1 MTLAGLATRSL
12 TNARASRNQADFRD
26 SKQWEQPNMSF
37 IGGTKPLDQ
46 TTDAEAIRRV
56 AVIMV
61 ALVLVMGL
69 AMMAVHW

>member
-1 MTLAGLATRSL
+1 
-12 TNARASRNQADFRD
+12 
-26 SKQWEQPNMSF
+26 MSF

-46 TTDAEAIRRV
+46 TPDAEAVRRL

-61 ALVLVMGL
+61 ALVLIMGL